1 MKSTFRI
8 AAAGVIA
15 ALAIISV
22 QAASAAELALR
33 WVKPDGTVLSEK
45 ALSTEEVEALPQTT
59 FTTNTPWTTE
69 PTKFTGPTFA
79 VLAALE
85 PEKAAM
91 AEVTAINDYSAE
103 IPSEDWNDHGA
114 VLAVRVNGE
123 LMKIC
128 DKGPFWVMYPID
140 EDPQA
145 LNIQLYH
152 SRMVWQVNRID
163 FVVE

>member
-1 MKSTFRI
+1 MKATISI

-15 ALAIISV
+15 ALTLFTV

-45 ALSTEEVEALPQTT
+45 SLWTKDVEALPQTT

-69 PTKFTGPTFA
+69 PTKFTGPSFGE
-79 VLAALE
+79 LAALG
-85 PEKAAM
+85 PGKATKAD
-91 AEVTAINDYSAE
+91 VTAINDYSAE
-103 IPSEDWNDHGA
+103 IPAEDWTEHGA

-140 EDPQA
+140 EEPRV

-152 SRMVWQVNRID
+152 SRMVWQVQSID
-163 FVVE
+163 FLVE